1 MPIIGVDYE
10 CKIIQCN
17 QKAKRIFGMTKTILN
32 DGKTKLFDMLKGKL
46 AGSEITNEKL
56 ESFLHDCLE
65 ENVLTSTYTLEIS
78 INRDGNL
85 RRGDSVSGSERT
97 VDDESYGGSDKYMD
111 LLLTCIPRHDRKN
124 KKILLGAYFVFK
136 DITIKKP
143 ILETSLP
150 IDESTLHSGEVLVT
164 SDRSVINKSQED
176 AYHVSLASADSNHTS
191 FNCTMYLS

>member
-17 QKAKRIFGMTKTILN
+17 QKAQRIFGRKEKNLN

-46 AGSEITNEKL
+46 AGSEITKEKL

-78 INRDGNL
+78 IL
-85 RRGDSVSGSERT
+85 RRDDSVSGSERT
-97 VDDESYGGSDKYMD
+97 VDDESYGGSDKYMH

-124 KKILLGAYFVFK
+124 KKIILGAYFVFK

-143 ILETSLP
+143 ILVTSMP
-150 IDESTLHSGEVLVT
+150 IDERTLHIGEVLVT